1 MQKILDEFINTIDN
15 SQLCIKYAV
24 GIDSSKDKTSLL
36 IKELIINSAFI
47 NVVTAWENFLERS
60 AIAYALSTKSI
71 KGHLPVCYVQPK
83 DEEHA
88 NDLIKDSAIYF
99 DWSNK
104 EQIVS
109 MAERILEKGEPYKSV
124 ISGINSHLVNIKKLR
139 NNIAHNSRKSNAEF
153 DTLVRNELSPSE
165 VGISP
170 AQFLLSSKDK
180 AKPFWE
186 VYFLY
191 LKNAAQTIASF

>member
-15 SQLCIKYAV
+15 SQLCIRYAV

-60 AIAYALSTKSI
+60 AIAYALSTESI
-71 KGHLPVCYVQPK
+71 KGHLPVCFIQPK

-88 NDLIKDSAIYF
+88 SDLIKGSVNYF
-99 DWSNK
+99 DWLSR
-104 EQIVS
+104 EQIVN
-109 MAERILEKGEPYKSV
+109 MAERIFKNGEPYKSV

-165 VGISP
+165 VGIST
-170 AQFLLSSKDK
+170 AKFLLSSTNK

-186 VYFLY
+186 VYFLH
-191 LKNAAQTIASF
+191 LKNAAQAIASF